1 MKKFLTFVVALVMT
15 IPMMAIGR
23 NDGST
28 KANAIDFDWETPMTH
43 TSGTKW
49 YRVDLAPLYE
59 EETPALNLFLANK
72 DAFNDT
78 HTSLKATVAGQ
89 TDEKSFTIHPKQQ
102 RVWSANATMLVRL
115 KQKEIYLT
123 LTSDGTVMMSAR
135 VFEAEDLDESCTDA
149 LLFNWATG
157 ITKPAGVPVWYKV
170 NIKDAKANTG
180 QDVCVVVTNNGTKK
194 LTLIAGQSLDCP
206 SSGVTRRTIELAA
219 GQTLRD
225 TIPNTML
232 NGVAFDELYVSLEND
247 QPITVTAEYV
257 NRPLVPVL
265 PADPMGLKYE
275 EKIVP
280 DTSLHTVDVTT
291 LSAGVTYYFKY
302 DVSKLNALKKY
313 EPEFTFRNTGSTQAT
328 IDRKMAF
335 DVPAFSA
342 QGNTLVLDGN
352 DESIEVLTKNTLLG
366 LDNAYIYVM
375 ITSDQDIQ
383 LISRFKHLR
392 EGKACRTNIDFDWIN
407 GHTQAASTKLWYA
420 IDVAD
425 ARDNIEDIVVHVQN
439 LGNAK
444 ASLDASVAFSCPYID
459 LQEMHHTL
467 AAGATEVRTLG
478 YSTYAMMT
486 DTIWI
491 GVETNQSIK
500 FWASTKPAKTTEPD
514 EACLNAVKFNWEEG
528 AMQNGGDT
536 VWYKISMDEVREK
549 SAKFPTV
556 FVQNLSSTNPAKI
569 TAELS
574 LECPDSIANQKRTKT
589 LAANESFSKQL
600 SRNLFENIVQDTIYL
615 KVITTEAI
623 ALQIR
628 LTEEAEGASCSSA
641 IPFNWVS
648 GNSQNANDNFWYV
661 VDMRTVMQQGNDIR
675 LHIENRDNATCKGV
689 AQLIYE
695 CPTVSAPSV
704 QDFTL
709 KAHAEKSI
717 TVQNSAFETLSD
729 SMAYVNLQGTTGLR
743 FWVELLPLKH
753 FDTIYAD
760 GLTLIPLQ
768 WDTLYTQ
775 TVDTAWYIIPN
786 SEIEKVRNLEEKAK
800 PVAHLIN
807 LGSAMTIKAEGAF
820 AFPITKKMMTKSQ
833 KLKANQHFTDTV
845 PSGTFDQII
854 KKDSIIIRVTRPV
867 GGSNFQFRAE
877 LVSAFSGNTRNDA
890 LPIRLGERYTQ
901 GPNTEMWYKLNTAD
915 LKKDTTLFNKA
926 LLVVGKNAGKG
937 DAEVQVSVYEG
948 LLSEVDLLEEYGLN
962 DYRKRTVKKGQSKS
976 HNIPAQ
982 AIYGVGDVELYIKLR
997 TTDSLLFETKFNG
1010 TYAPKAV
1017 DPKQAEAK
1025 LLAPNVEYVVPG
1037 DNQEHWY
1044 MVCIPYMQNNYI
1056 YTDDAK
1062 LEYELNGKATIE
1074 ATATFQDEMDCAM
1087 PVRKRTINKSGGYHK
1102 GAKPLRELIE
1112 KAIKKAG
1119 QTFDFSGTDP
1129 EFMDSLLHRYITKD
1143 SITGYVR
1150 IKTDNDLKVKLVL
1163 EQTTGDACMNAMMF
1177 DWEHGNVNPAHQK
1190 TWYQVTLDSVAIPDS
1205 CDLRLHVDNWS
1216 DALDSVQVSASVYF
1230 ECGEKATISKTYKQG
1245 QSSRDSIDIDRDL
1258 IANLG
1263 WPPYMFIEYNSDTTS
1278 HIWAELIPNVPRDTL
1293 RDTIIAYVCAG
1304 ETYTDTITN
1313 TPYVINYS
1321 MEWRDTVEFQDGPVM
1336 KDSITLFQVHPLVAP
1351 EALTVDS
1358 MKKLNAAPVLVQ
1370 GMQLFVDSSSVKLT
1384 EIYRAH
1390 ALAVDTIFK
1399 VDTVYWA
1406 KPVYDEGDL
1415 DVTDEASLNLTSYYP
1430 KTKVLDTLL
1439 LVIKGG
1445 ECGVTYRKDIVF
1457 PLEDWKYAPK
1467 SERVCPPLPA
1477 VNPDTIPNVTTVLE
1491 PLYYNR
1497 PRYIDTVVTYVALDR
1512 PTMIDQ
1518 TELAGLGV
1526 MPSVGTTG
1534 AIDTTNTINALQSL
1548 FNSYDDQTIMDVTF
1562 IEWEAQDAGA
1572 WHKMPYTVTL
1582 QATDSTINMRYLI
1595 NTECGV
1601 KDTSSL
1607 FVINVPAQPT
1617 PCENKTIVD
1626 PLYPSG
1632 VVACDSFSWA
1642 LNNDTMIYTNG
1653 TYYYNDGPIS
1663 AGSACDL
1670 IYYVDVKINKSIDAA
1685 PVDSVVCAADMPIIW
1700 GGQTIGSKGLY
1711 YDTLRYA
1718 SSGCDSIRLSL
1729 NVIVLNAA
1737 EASIDSI
1744 VCAADLPIIWG
1755 GQTIGKAGQYYDTL
1769 YYVETG
1775 CDSIYYTLNLSV
1787 MNASKLTIDTVVC
1800 AADLPISWGGQ
1811 IIGAEGAYYDTLY
1824 YAKTGCD
1831 SIYCTLNVIVQTPV
1845 NALPEDS
1852 TICESDLPI
1861 TWRNRTITSAGLYY
1875 DTLYYAS
1882 TDCDSIYYT
1891 LNLTTLKP
1899 DSTIETLPKVY
1910 CNMYKWE
1917 AADTVITESGSYY
1930 HTFTNV
1936 HSCDSVVRLDVKIS
1950 MPYVDTLEVKAYY
1963 GYRVIMINRNQINSI
1978 PGWKLDSLG
1987 IEHPEY
1993 VTWYQMLGATPDITT
2008 DKKVGTGYYY
2018 TLPSGEPLP
2027 AGDKYYAYVDIPASS
2042 AAVCG
2047 ALGIT
2052 EVITIGAPAAAPA
2065 LVPSLAKPGEDIQV
2079 INLDPTVETLIRI
2092 YTAEGLLQKTYK
2104 AYGDTSFTIKA
2115 AGDFGFYLVE
2125 LSNESLKSTLRY
2137 IVK

>member
-170 NIKDAKANTG
+170 NIKDAKANTD

-194 LTLIAGQSLDCP
+194 LTLLAGQSLDCP

-225 TIPNTML
+225 TVPNTML
-232 NGVAFDELYVSLEND
+232 AGVAFDELYVSLEND
-247 QPITVTAEYV
+247 QPITVTAEYA

-265 PADPMGLKYE
+265 PAVTYE

-328 IDRKMAF
+328 IERKMAF

-366 LDNAYIYVM
+366 LDNQYIYVK

-392 EGKACRTNIDFDWIN
+392 EGKACKTNIDFDWVN
-407 GHTQAASTKLWYA
+407 GHTQAANTKLWYA

-425 ARDNIEDIVVHVQN
+425 ARDNIQDILVHVEN

-444 ASLDASVAFSCPYID
+444 ASLDAAVAFSCPYID

-491 GVETNQSIK
+491 GVETNQSIR
-500 FWASTKPAKTTEPD
+500 FWATTKPTKTTEPD
-514 EACLNAVKFNWEEG
+514 EACLTAVKFNWEDG
-528 AMQNGGDT
+528 VMQHGGDT
-536 VWYKISMDEVREK
+536 VWYLIDMIEVRELA
-549 SAKFPTV
+549 AKFPTV
-556 FVQNLSSTNPAKI
+556 FVQNLSSTNAAKI

-574 LECPDSIANQKRTKT
+574 LECPDSIANQKRSKT
-589 LAANESFSKQL
+589 LAANGSFSKQL

-615 KVITTEAI
+615 KVITTEDI
-623 ALQIR
+623 SLQIR

-648 GNSQNANDNFWYV
+648 GNSQNANDNLWYV
-661 VDMRTVMQQGNDIR
+661 VDMRTVMQDGNDIR
-675 LHIENRDNATCKGV
+675 IHIENRENASCKGV

-753 FDTIYAD
+753 FDTIYAE
-760 GLTLIPLQ
+760 GITLIPLQ

-807 LGSAMTIKAEGAF
+807 LGAANTIKAEGAF

-854 KKDSIIIRVTRPV
+854 KKDSIILRVTRPV
-867 GGSNFQFRAE
+867 GSSDFQFRAE

-890 LPIRLGERYTQ
+890 LPIRLGELYTQ
-901 GPNTEMWYKLNTAD
+901 APNTEMWYKVNTVD
-915 LKKDTTLFNKA
+915 LKKDKTLFNKA
-926 LLVVGKNAGKG
+926 LLVKGKNAGKG

-948 LLSEVDLLEEYGLN
+948 LLSEVDLLEDYGLN

-982 AIYGVGDVELYIKLR
+982 AVYGLGDVELYIKLR
-997 TTDSLLFETKFNG
+997 TTDSLVFETKFNG
-1010 TYAPKAV
+1010 TYAPQAV
-1017 DPKQAEAK
+1017 DPKQKEAI
-1025 LLAPNVEYVVPG
+1025 LVVPNVDYVVPG

-1044 MVCIPYMQNNYI
+1044 MACVPYIQNNYI
-1056 YTDDAK
+1056 YAEESTF
-1062 LEYELNGKATIE
+1062 EYDLNGKATIE
-1074 ATATFQDEMDCAM
+1074 VTSTFQDEMDCQM
-1087 PVRKRTINKSGGYHK
+1087 PVRKRTINKGGGHRH
-1102 GAKPLRELIE
+1102 GTKPVRELIE

-1129 EFMDSLLHRYITKD
+1129 EFMDSLLHRFITKD
-1143 SITGYVR
+1143 SITLYVR
-1150 IKTDNDLKVKLVL
+1150 VKTDQNLKVRLNTP
-1163 EQTTGDACMNAMMF
+1163 QTTGDACMNPMVF
-1177 DWEHGNVNPAHQK
+1177 DWEHGNVNPANQK
-1190 TWYQVTLDSVAIPDS
+1190 TWYQVRLDSIAIPDT

-1216 DALDSVQVSASVYF
+1216 DDEDSVKVSASVYF
-1230 ECGEKATISKTYKQG
+1230 ECDEQATISKTYKQG

-1263 WPPYMFIEYNSDTTS
+1263 WPPYMFIEYKSDTTS

-1304 ETYTDTITN
+1304 GTFTDTITGIPYTIN
-1313 TPYVINYS
+1313 TS
-1321 MEWRDTVEFQDGPVM
+1321 LEWRDTVEFQDGPVM
-1336 KDSITLFQVHPLVAP
+1336 KDSVTLFQVHPLVAP

-1358 MKKLNAAPVLVQ
+1358 MKKLGATPVLVQ
-1370 GMQLFVDSSSVKLT
+1370 GMQLFVDSSSIKLT
-1384 EIYRAH
+1384 EYYRSIADT
-1390 ALAVDTIFK
+1390 VDTIFK

-1406 KPVYDEGDL
+1406 KPVYDGEDL
-1415 DVTDEASLNLTSYYP
+1415 DVTDEASLNLTKFYQ
-1430 KTKVLDTLL
+1430 KNDTVDTLL

-1457 PLEDWKYAPK
+1457 PIEEWKYK
-1467 SERVCPPLPA
+1467 DSTLYVCPSAMPTE
-1477 VNPDTIPNVTTVLE
+1477 NPDTLDYETTVPEPKYYNLPRYEDTVMTYKALVLPELYQSELPAEPYVDTNVDTVAYAIATAALLSKFQLDDDETLMNVT
-1491 PLYYNR
+1491 
-1497 PRYIDTVVTYVALDR
+1497 
-1512 PTMIDQ
+1512 
-1518 TELAGLGV
+1518 
-1526 MPSVGTTG
+1526 S
-1534 AIDTTNTINALQSL
+1534 
-1548 FNSYDDQTIMDVTF
+1548 
-1562 IEWEAQDAGA
+1562 IEWQAEEAGT
-1572 WHKMPYTVTL
+1572 WKPMPYTVTR
-1582 QATDSTINMRYLI
+1582 QATASTLNMRYII
-1595 NTECGV
+1595 NTECDDV
-1601 KDTSSL
+1601 QDTL
-1607 FVINVPAQPT
+1607 KTPIVITVPAEACKNDT
-1617 PCENKTIVD
+1617 TYDDAYKST
-1626 PLYPSG
+1626 LG
-1632 VVACDSFSWA
+1632 VVLACDSFKWA
-1642 LNNDTMIYTNG
+1642 LNNDTMIYTSG
-1653 TYYYNDGPIS
+1653 IYYYNDGQIE
-1663 AGSACDL
+1663 GSTCDQ
-1670 IYYVDVKINKSIDAA
+1670 IYFVDVTINKATDKAQE
-1685 PVDSVVCAADMPIIW
+1685 DSTVCAADMPIVWRGKDITAAGTYHDTLHYVASGCDSVRFTLNLIVQDPTDVKVDSTVCAADMPITWRGQDITAAGTYHDTLRYTKTKCDSIRYTLNLTVQTVAEMQKEDSTICEAELPIIW
-1700 GGQTIGSKGLY
+1700 RGHTIDAAGLH

-1718 SSGCDSIRLSL
+1718 KTKCDSI
-1729 NVIVLNAA
+1729 
-1737 EASIDSI
+1737 
-1744 VCAADLPIIWG
+1744 
-1755 GQTIGKAGQYYDTL
+1755 L
-1769 YYVETG
+1769 YE
-1775 CDSIYYTLNLSV
+1775 
-1787 MNASKLTIDTVVC
+1787 
-1800 AADLPISWGGQ
+1800 
-1811 IIGAEGAYYDTLY
+1811 
-1824 YAKTGCD
+1824 
-1831 SIYCTLNVIVQTPV
+1831 
-1845 NALPEDS
+1845 
-1852 TICESDLPI
+1852 
-1861 TWRNRTITSAGLYY
+1861 
-1875 DTLYYAS
+1875 
-1882 TDCDSIYYT
+1882 
-1891 LNLTTLKP
+1891 LNLTVHLT
-1899 DSTIETLPKVY
+1899 DSTVDSLTTAY

-1917 AADTVITESGSYY
+1917 AADTIITNSGSYY
-1930 HTFTNV
+1930 HTFTNR
-1936 HSCDSVVRLDVKIS
+1936 HKCDSVVRLVVKINV
-1950 MPYVDTLEVKAYY
+1950 PYVDTLDVKAYY
-1963 GYRVIMINRNQINSI
+1963 GYRVIMINRNQINNLWENI
-1978 PGWKLDSLG
+1978 QLDSLDT
-1987 IEHPEY
+1987 EHPEY
-1993 VTWYQMLGATPDITT
+1993 VLWYKMLGAAPDST
-2008 DKKVGTGYYY
+2008 DTKVGKGYYY
-2018 TLPSGEPLP
+2018 TLANGAPLP
-2027 AGDKYYAYVDIPASS
+2027 AGDKYYAVLDIPAAS
-2042 AAVCG
+2042 ADFCG
-2047 ALGIT
+2047 ARGISR
-2052 EVITIGAPAAAPA
+2052 VITIGASSAAPA
-2065 LVPSLAKPGEDIQV
+2065 LVPSLSKPGEDIQV
-2079 INLDPTVETLIRI
+2079 INLNPEEKTTIRI
-2092 YTAEGLLQKTYK
+2092 YTAEGLLQRTYTS
-2104 AYGDTSFTIKA
+2104 YGEESFTIKA
-2115 AGDFGFYLVE
+2115 ANDFGFYLVE
-2125 LSNESLKSTLRY
+2125 LSSDNLKTTLRY